1 MKKKYIKDLE
11 SLYSEKVLNESIAVG
26 EDITKLNTADG
37 IAPEKSG
44 ADGIEGLVKPLDSK
58 AAPNDIT
65 DNVTQK
71 SERSEKEEKKHENLY
86 EADINNCTMS
96 TSNNIFDKLY
106 ATIMEADDLD
116 DENIGFDALED
127 EEGDLDELGIDD
139 EGSEV
144 TITLTADEADLLKSI
159 VGKLGG
165 DEEDDLEDL
174 DDGDDDLD
182 FGSEDPLMEDGEAKD
197 LPDAVGKMTSKGN
210 MKVKGKASQNTGAG
224 NATSSAPKG
233 GDGKPSN
240 LADGVPRM
248 TKKTAKAD
256 ANLKHIGD

>member
-1 MKKKYIKDLE
+1 M
-11 SLYSEKVLNESIAVG
+11 VLLIVQTVMNGFGDKI
-26 EDITKLNTADG
+26 
-37 IAPEKSG
+37 
-44 ADGIEGLVKPLDSK
+44 
-58 AAPNDIT
+58 
-65 DNVTQK
+65 
-71 SERSEKEEKKHENLY
+71 RENIVARD
-86 EADINNCTMS
+86 ADIRIV
-96 TSNNIFDKLY
+96 SNNILY
-106 ATIMEADDLD
+106 DWKDLLIELEARDSVLAATPYAEGVVMMKNGQVPFMPFIRGIHLDREAKVFPVEGFLSNVPLPELRCTLDDLD

-210 MKVKGKASQNTGAG
+210 MKVKGKASQNTGAV

>member
-11 SLYSEKVLNESIAVG
+11 NLYSEKVLNESIAVG
-26 EDITKLNTADG
+26 DDTTNLNPADG
-37 IAPEKSG
+37 VSPTKSG
-44 ADGIEGLVKPLDSK
+44 PDGLEGLVKPIDSK
-58 AAPNDIT
+58 DTPNEIT
-65 DNVTQK
+65 DNITQK
-71 SERSEKEEKKHENLY
+71 SERKEKEEKKHENLH

-127 EEGDLDELGIDD
+127 DEGDLDELGIDD

-144 TITLTADEADLLKSI
+144 TITLTAEEADLLKSI

-174 DDGDDDLD
+174 DGDDDLD

-197 LPDAVGKMTSKGN
+197 LPDTVAKMTSKGN

-248 TKKTAKAD
+248 TKKAAKAD